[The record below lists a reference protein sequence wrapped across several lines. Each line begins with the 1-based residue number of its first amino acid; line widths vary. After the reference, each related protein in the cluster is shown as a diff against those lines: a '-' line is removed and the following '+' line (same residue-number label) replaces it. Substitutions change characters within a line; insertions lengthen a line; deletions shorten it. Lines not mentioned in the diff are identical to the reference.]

1 MYKKYLGKTKIGD
14 TRKVEEFTVIA
25 VKEYL
30 CIVEKNKKNKK
41 ALKIP
46 YEDLKYPQFIN
57 IDNIDEEIKNKIK
70 DFFNLNDELILV
82 NFSTTEEKMVTKII
96 DENKR
101 EFDI

>member
-1 MYKKYLGKTKIGD
+1 MYKKYLGKTQIGD

-25 VKEYL
+25 VREYL
-30 CIVEKNKKNKK
+30 FIVQKNKQNKK

-46 YEDLKYPQFIN
+46 YEDLKYPQFID

-96 DENKR
+96 NENKR

>member
-46 YEDLKYPQFIN
+46 YEDLKYPQFID

>member
-82 NFSTTEEKMVTKII
+82 NFSKTEEKMVTKII
-96 DENKR
+96 NENKR

>member
-1 MYKKYLGKTKIGD
+1 MYKKYLGKTQIGD

-46 YEDLKYPQFIN
+46 YEDLKYPQFID

-82 NFSTTEEKMVTKII
+82 NFSTTEEKIVTKII
-96 DENKR
+96 NENKR

>member
-46 YEDLKYPQFIN
+46 YEDLKYPQFIDIN
-57 IDNIDEEIKNKIK
+57 NIDEEIKNKIK

>member
-1 MYKKYLGKTKIGD
+1 MYSRKKQ
-14 TRKVEEFTVIA
+14 
-25 VKEYL
+25 
-30 CIVEKNKKNKK
+30 KNKK

-46 YEDLKYPQFIN
+46 YEDLKYPQFID

-96 DENKR
+96 NENKR

>member
-46 YEDLKYPQFIN
+46 YEDLKYPQFID

-96 DENKR
+96 NENKR

>member
-1 MYKKYLGKTKIGD
+1 MYKKYLGKTQIGD

-30 CIVEKNKKNKK
+30 CIKNKKNKK

-46 YEDLKYPQFIN
+46 YEDLKYPQFID

-70 DFFNLNDELILV
+70 KFFNLNDELILV
-82 NFSTTEEKMVTKII
+82 NFSTTEEKMLTKII
-96 DENKR
+96 NENKR

>member
-1 MYKKYLGKTKIGD
+1 MYKKYLGKTQIGD

-82 NFSTTEEKMVTKII
+82 NFSTTEEKMLTKII
-96 DENKR
+96 NKNKR
-101 EFDI
+101 EFNI

>member
-82 NFSTTEEKMVTKII
+82 NFSTTEEKMLTKII
-96 DENKR
+96 NKNKR
-101 EFDI
+101 EFNI